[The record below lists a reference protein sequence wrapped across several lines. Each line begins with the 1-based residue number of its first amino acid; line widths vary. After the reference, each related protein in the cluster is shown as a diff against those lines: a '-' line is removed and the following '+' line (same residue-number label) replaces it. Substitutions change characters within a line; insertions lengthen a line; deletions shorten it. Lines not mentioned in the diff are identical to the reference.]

1 MLDYSIYNDNELV
14 LNTMLDT
21 ISYKIYHETN
31 VLQPYILNLAN
42 YLETQYIL

>member
-1 MLDYSIYNDNELV
+1 MLDYNIYNDNELV

-21 ISYKIYHETN
+21 ISYKIWYETN
-31 VLQPYILNLAN
+31 VLQLYILNLAN